1 MSITFS
7 YLSTAS
13 DSFEASISTLNFP
26 SSKDPSSLALLGSR
40 GVFLLEGEDEEEEEE
55 EEEEAVGRVFFF
67 FDLLSTTIPFLRSS
81 FAFIFIMTTNRA
93 LDMSGMYL

>member
-26 SSKDPSSLALLGSR
+26 SSKDPSSLALFGSR
-40 GVFLLEGEDEEEEEE
+40 GVFLLEGEDEGEEE